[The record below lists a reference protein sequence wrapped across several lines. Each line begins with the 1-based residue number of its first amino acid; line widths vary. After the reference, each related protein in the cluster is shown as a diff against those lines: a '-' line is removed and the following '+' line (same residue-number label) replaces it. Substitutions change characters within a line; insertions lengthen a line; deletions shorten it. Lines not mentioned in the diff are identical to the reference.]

1 MEGRSRDGVR
11 RPRHL
16 GRLLVL
22 ASAGALL
29 AAGVRRKHQHSRGD
43 GLRTGAAILAGSVL
57 LDSAMEHFRGGWHDR
72 RMYAAPAAA
81 LVSLAASRRGG
92 QGGRLGHAVALGTG
106 LAGLF
111 FHARS
116 VIRRPGGVCW
126 NNLFYA
132 APIGAPGA
140 LVVGGLLG
148 LAGEHAARN
157 GTSRGEAR
165 ALTGLIGAALW
176 GETAEVWLLHLRGAY
191 HNPFMYLP
199 VVIPPLAG
207 AALMGQALSPRPD
220 PRHTRQLLRATSALG
235 VLGTGFHI
243 IGVQRNM
250 GGWRNWRQTALAGP
264 PVPAPISFTG
274 LALAGG
280 AALDRL
286 EGTHGGAAE
295 R

>member
-1 MEGRSRDGVR
+1 
-11 RPRHL
+11 
-16 GRLLVL
+16 
-22 ASAGALL
+22 
-29 AAGVRRKHQHSRGD
+29 
-43 GLRTGAAILAGSVL
+43 
-57 LDSAMEHFRGGWHDR
+57 MEHFRGGWHDR

-81 LVSLAASRRGG
+81 LVSLAAATRGG
-92 QGGRLGHAVALGTG
+92 PGARLGHAVALGTG

-116 VIRRPGGVCW
+116 IARRPGGVSW

-132 APIGAPGA
+132 APVGAPGA
-140 LVVGGLLG
+140 LAVGGLLG
-148 LAGEHAARN
+148 LAGEHAARR
-157 GTSRGEAR
+157 GTSLGEAR
-165 ALTGLIGAALW
+165 ALTALTGAALW

-199 VVIPPLAG
+199 VVIPPLTG
-207 AALMGQALSPRPD
+207 TALLRQALNPRSN
-220 PRHTRQLLRATSALG
+220 TRPTRLLLNTTSALG

-243 IGVQRNM
+243 LGVERNM
-250 GGWRNWRQTALAGP
+250 GGWRNWRQNVLAGP

-274 LALAGG
+274 LALAGH

-286 EGTHGGAAE
+286 EGAE